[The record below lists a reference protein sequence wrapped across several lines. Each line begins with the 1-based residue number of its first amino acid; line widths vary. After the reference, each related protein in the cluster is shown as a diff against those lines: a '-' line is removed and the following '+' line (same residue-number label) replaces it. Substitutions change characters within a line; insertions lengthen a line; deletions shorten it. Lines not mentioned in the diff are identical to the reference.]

1 MQALQCGDMLK
12 IEDEEKNKRKK
23 MSKKGLPPVDEFPLK
38 SVMGVSR
45 EKQFSSYVI
54 MIALSLNLVHIV
66 EEDGEKCAASRLV

>member
-1 MQALQCGDMLK
+1 
-12 IEDEEKNKRKK
+12 
-23 MSKKGLPPVDEFPLK
+23 MSKKGLPPVDEFPLR

-54 MIALSLNLVHIV
+54 MIALSLHLVHIV